1 MKIRVKNELGNGKEV
16 KLGFSWTFFFWGWF
30 VPLFR
35 GDWKWFFILMGI
47 YVGLTIVTFPYLAPL
62 VSLAFS
68 FFYNKLYAKDLY
80 EKGYRGMT
88 AEENDLFLSYV
99 SS

>member
-1 MKIRVKNELGNGKEV
+1 MKIRVKNELGNGREV
-16 KLGFSWTFFFWGWF
+16 KLGFSWTFFFFGWF

-35 GDWKWFFILMGI
+35 GDWKWFLILIGTSVALGI
-47 YVGLTIVTFPYLAPL
+47 VGLPFL
-62 VSLAFS
+62 VPFVFLAFS